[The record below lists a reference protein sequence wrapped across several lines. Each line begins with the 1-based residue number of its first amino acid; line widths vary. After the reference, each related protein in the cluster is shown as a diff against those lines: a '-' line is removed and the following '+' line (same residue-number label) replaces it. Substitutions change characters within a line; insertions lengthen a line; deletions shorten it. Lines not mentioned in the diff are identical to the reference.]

1 MRIKVLFSFVC
12 WGLAS
17 VLLADAPKS
26 YLSFRQDASQSD
38 SFLQHVAE
46 AFEQAKWMYV
56 ATFDGTAARVRPF
69 GYTAIIDNR
78 LILATSTK
86 KEVYAQL
93 KRCPEI
99 EVCATQSDGKSFVR
113 YKGKAVESE
122 SAELRAFFTERFPF
136 FQKKYTEN
144 LRLFQLEPEM
154 AGIFPEG
161 RTGTKPETK
170 IFKK

>member
-1 MRIKVLFSFVC
+1 MRIKVLFSLVC
-12 WGLAS
+12 CGLAS
-17 VLLADAPKS
+17 VLLADTPKS
-26 YLSFRQDASQSD
+26 YLTFRQDSSQSD
-38 SFLQHVAE
+38 SFLQHVAQ
-46 AFEQAKWMYV
+46 AFEQAKCMYV

-69 GYTAIIDNR
+69 GYTAIID
-78 LILATSTK
+78 
-86 KEVYAQL
+86 
-93 KRCPEI
+93 

-122 SAELRAFFTERFPF
+122 SAELLAFFTERFPF
-136 FQKKYTEN
+136 FQKKYKDT

-161 RTGTKPETK
+161 KAGVKPETK